1 MKFVSSLP
9 ACMLLACAST
19 PDAPRLDGAR
29 GWLASVI
36 DMTPAAVEAQLGAPT
51 SREDD
56 ASGIPEACFEVAPP
70 WTRRCV
76 SYLDG
81 RVYSDS
87 AHIEVAPE
95 AMSRTFEAAVR
106 DVSATVGREPAEVQ
120 RFTFTP
126 GVHAFS
132 DWRERGFRFGE
143 SCVFERAWLEAR
155 AAHPG
160 GLAPDAPALA
170 EALRTGTG
178 CLHASWGPDV
188 TLRTSEGGAPDTY
201 SVGLFRL
208 TTDPAQ
214 RARMT
219 ALEEESRARLDAALE
234 KLRARLDAEGLE
246 VEPATES
253 KGASPAPAGDPTP

>member
-1 MKFVSSLP
+1 MKLVSSLP
-9 ACMLLACAST
+9 ACMLLARAST
-19 PDAPRLDGAR
+19 PHAPRLDGAR
-29 GWLASVI
+29 GWLASVV
-36 DMTPAAVEAQLGAPT
+36 DMTPAVVEAQLGAPT
-51 SREDD
+51 SRKDD
-56 ASGIPEACFEVAPP
+56 GSGMPEACFEVAPP
-70 WTRRCV
+70 WRRRCV

-87 AHIEVAPE
+87 AHLEVAPE
-95 AMSRTFEAAVR
+95 AMSRTFEATVR

-120 RFTFTP
+120 RFTFAP
-126 GVHAFS
+126 DVHAFS
-132 DWRERGFRFGE
+132 DWRKRGFRFGE

-188 TLRTSEGGAPDTY
+188 TLRTSEGGTPDTY
-201 SVGLFRL
+201 GVGLFRL

-219 ALEEESRARLDAALE
+219 ALGEESRARLNAAF
-234 KLRARLDAEGLE
+234 KKARALLKTKGLK

-253 KGASPAPAGDPTP
+253 KDASPTPAGDPTP